1 MGRGQDAPAASTAHF
16 GREPQTPTSP
26 RAEVQAHDHHH
37 LDVTSVSPRHPL
49 GVPREAR
56 RDSLRGGNGPFWR
69 SRSCRADNSTPTGRR
84 AILGA
89 PPPEC
94 RSRRPAS
101 LEAPRRAG
109 TPPWDGIPGGAA
121 SLQSFHGDSSRPTRA
136 PAVRGFGSTRGELL
150 GSRPTGAWG
159 QPERG
164 VGGRGASRGGAPKT
178 RPQKG
183 QGQAAGSEGVS
194 LPRWGTGVPPNRSPL
209 RPCSDPMLGR
219 SRAVRKHPERGPSTA
234 GGCGGRRGEEEGK
247 IPGLCQETEPEAWVR
262 HSSGRPQI
270 SLYRTRPRAA
280 HPWGDGG
287 RGHAHPAQRTKL
299 AC

>member
-121 SLQSFHGDSSRPTRA
+121 SLQSFHGDSSRPTWA
-136 PAVRGFGSTRGELL
+136 PAVCWLRGA
-150 GSRPTGAWG
+150 PTGSCRAADPPG
-159 QPERG
+159 L
-164 VGGRGASRGGAPKT
+164 GASLRGGSGGEGPL
-178 RPQKG
+178 
-183 QGQAAGSEGVS
+183 EGV
-194 LPRWGTGVPPNRSPL
+194 PQ
-209 RPCSDPMLGR
+209 RPGHRKGR
-219 SRAVRKHPERGPSTA
+219 DRLQA
-234 GGCGGRRGEEEGK
+234 RRG
-247 IPGLCQETEPEAWVR
+247 
-262 HSSGRPQI
+262 
-270 SLYRTRPRAA
+270 
-280 HPWGDGG
+280 
-287 RGHAHPAQRTKL
+287 
-299 AC
+299 